1 MPDLLAESRTQS
13 ERLMHRILQC
23 VQRSPA
29 RRDSLFACLLV
40 TACLLAPTAGE
51 AQSRDDFLRRVDT
64 DGDGRVSLAEYQFH
78 MSFAFRQMDID
89 HDDVLEAT
97 EQLVPNAKPLTRAE
111 LDARLAAQF
120 KRQDRNHDGYLNA
133 AELSAPPAP

>member
-1 MPDLLAESRTQS
+1 MSRIRQNGQG
-13 ERLMHRILQC
+13 LH
-23 VQRSPA
+23 A
-29 RRDSLFACLLV
+29 KRDSLFVCLLV
-40 TACLLAPTAGE
+40 AASLLAPAAGR

-78 MSFAFRQMDID
+78 MSFAFRQMDVD
-89 HDDVLEAT
+89 HDDVLEAS

-120 KRQDRNHDGYLNA
+120 KRQDRNHDGFLNA